1 MVTKQ
6 ASSLK
11 RKNRISI
18 GFFSDLKKQRQVGS
32 PYYLLLLIK
41 IFWNLAF
48 NSKQIQFATID
59 LNINGTSQTR
69 FCTNTAF
76 NTIKRYRHRCSMKIS
91 RRKSRPKKVISQT
104 VERHRERTKVRF
116 PLFFTQN
123 SVNILGK
130 TSSINEDYF

>member
-41 IFWNLAF
+41 ILGIWLSVLNRSNL
-48 NSKQIQFATID
+48 
-59 LNINGTSQTR
+59 L
-69 FCTNTAF
+69 
-76 NTIKRYRHRCSMKIS
+76 
-91 RRKSRPKKVISQT
+91 P
-104 VERHRERTKVRF
+104 
-116 PLFFTQN
+116 
-123 SVNILGK
+123 
-130 TSSINEDYF
+130 